1 MASGLGLSHIVVSI
15 PRNTATIASSR
26 KTDPALLNMTTSSNA
41 NNGSIERTFEP
52 VSLKHN
58 FSVPGLYAFHAKHSP
73 DHPVFSYADL
83 ESDQLHDISYA
94 DAWRDIRRIAA
105 IVATHCPELEGTQK
119 RQVIGIVAIS
129 GTYHDQQRLT
139 MC

>member
-1 MASGLGLSHIVVSI
+1 MTIS
-15 PRNTATIASSR
+15 PNAT
-26 KTDPALLNMTTSSNA
+26 
-41 NNGSIERTFEP
+41 NNGSVERTFEP

-73 DHPVFSYADL
+73 NHPVFSYADL
-83 ESDQLHDISYA
+83 ESNQLHDISYA

-105 IVATHCPELEGTQK
+105 IVATHCPEGTQK

-129 GTYHDQQRLT
+129 GT
-139 MC
+139 